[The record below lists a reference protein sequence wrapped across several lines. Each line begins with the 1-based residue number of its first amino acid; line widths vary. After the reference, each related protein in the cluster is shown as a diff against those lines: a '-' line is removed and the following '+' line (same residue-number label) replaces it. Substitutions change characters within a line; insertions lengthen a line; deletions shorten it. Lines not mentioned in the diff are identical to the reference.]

1 MRKFHGYLF
10 LGSGDYSA
18 RQAALLRKRLRE
30 AFELNAGLEQGAG
43 FGEFD
48 PPGFQK
54 RLYKEVEDIVRDIA
68 AALVGRRISFGRKL
82 PYPPKEPEE

>member
-10 LGSGDYSA
+10 LGNGKFSE
-18 RQAALLRKRLRE
+18 RQEALLRRRLRE

-48 PPGFQK
+48 PPGFK
-54 RLYKEVEDIVRDIA
+54 ERLVREIEDIVRDIA
-68 AALVGRRISFGRKL
+68 AALTGRRISFGRKL
-82 PYPPKEPEE
+82 PYPPKEPK